1 MGGLRLPICVRCGV
15 PAKSRIL
22 WGAREFYGLERLWR
36 DGRPLDL
43 TGVLAED

>member
-22 WGAREFYGLERLWR
+22 WGVSKM
-36 DGRPLDL
+36 L
-43 TGVLAED
+43 TINLNDVAKELRIK